1 MTESMTP
8 SRDIREITAEIR
20 TIQDSVRRT
29 ALSGAI
35 EIGRRLTEAKELLQ
49 HGEWGDWLK
58 REFEFSQSTASRLM
72 QLFREY
78 GADQGSLF
86 GAEAKYATLQNIS
99 VSNALRLIAIPDEER
114 EEFAAEHDIEHKSA
128 REVDELIRQRQEADA
143 RAAAAEKALADADE
157 GHALAMA
164 ELDERLH
171 SAQQAERDA
180 KSIAETA
187 NAHVKALAAERDGMA
202 AELEELRSRPV
213 EVAVE
218 VDEEAVRKAAAEE
231 AKAEAEQ
238 KAKAKL
244 EKLEKKLTA
253 ATQEL
258 EAYKDGDNRELEQSR
273 ARAAALEKELAEERE
288 RARKAAEMQDADVS
302 AFGVHFAN
310 VQRDFNDLM
319 GALGRIRTATPETAD
334 KLTAAVRALIGKMGG
349 IL

>member
-86 GAEAKYATLQNIS
+86 GAETKYATLQNIS

-143 RAAAAEKALADADE
+143 RAAAAEKALAEADE

-187 NAHVKALAAERDGMA
+187 NARVKALAAERDKTA
-202 AELEELRSRPV
+202 AELEELRSRPI
-213 EVAVE
+213 EVAVQ
-218 VDEEAVRKAAAEE
+218 VDEDAVKKAAEE
-231 AKAEAEQ
+231 AKAEAER

-288 RARKAAEMQDADVS
+288 RARKAAELQDADVS
-302 AFGVHFAN
+302 AFGIHFAN
-310 VQRDFNDLM
+310 VQRDFNDLLV
-319 GALGRIRTATPETAD
+319 ALNKVRAATPETAE
-334 KLTAAVRALIGKMGG
+334 KLTGAVRALLEKMGG

>member
-86 GAEAKYATLQNIS
+86 GAETKYATLQNIS

-128 REVDELIRQRQEADA
+128 REVEELIRQKKEADA
-143 RAAAAEKALADADE
+143 RAERAERELKESDE

-164 ELDERLH
+164 ELSEQLQE
-171 SAQQAERDA
+171 AEQAARDA
-180 KSIAETA
+180 KSVAQTA
-187 NAHVKALAAERDGMA
+187 NDRVKALTDERDGMA

-218 VDEEAVRKAAAEE
+218 VDEEAVKKAAEE

-273 ARAAALEKELAEERE
+273 ARSAALEKELAEERE
-288 RARKAAEMQDADVS
+288 RARKAAELQDADVS
-302 AFGVHFAN
+302 AFGVHFVN
-310 VQRDFNDLM
+310 VQRDFNDLLV
-319 GALGRIRTATPETAD
+319 ALNKVRAAAPETGE
-334 KLTAAVRALIGKMGG
+334 KLTSAVRALVEKIGGT
-349 IL
+349 L

>member
-86 GAEAKYATLQNIS
+86 GAETKYATLQNIS

-143 RAAAAEKALADADE
+143 RAAAAEKALAEADE

-187 NAHVKALAAERDGMA
+187 NARVKALAAERDKTA
-202 AELEELRSRPV
+202 AELEELRSRPI
-213 EVAVE
+213 EVAVQ
-218 VDEEAVRKAAAEE
+218 VDEDAVKKAAEE

-258 EAYKDGDNRELEQSR
+258 EAYKDGDNKELEQSH
-273 ARAAALEKELAEERE
+273 ARVAALEKELAEERE
-288 RARKAAEMQDADVS
+288 RARKAAELQDADVS
-302 AFGVHFAN
+302 AFGVHFVN
-310 VQRDFNDLM
+310 VQRDFNDLLV
-319 GALGRIRTATPETAD
+319 ALNKVRAAAPETGE
-334 KLTAAVRALIGKMGG
+334 KLTSAVRALVEKIGGT
-349 IL
+349 L

>member
-86 GAEAKYATLQNIS
+86 GAETKYATLQNIS

-128 REVDELIRQRQEADA
+128 REVEELIRQKKEADA
-143 RAAAAEKALADADE
+143 RAERAERELKESDE

-164 ELDERLH
+164 ELSEQLQE
-171 SAQQAERDA
+171 AEQAARDA
-180 KSIAETA
+180 KSVAQTA
-187 NAHVKALAAERDGMA
+187 NDRVKALADERDGMA

-218 VDEEAVRKAAAEE
+218 VDEEAIKKAAEE

-310 VQRDFNDLM
+310 VQRDFNDLLV
-319 GALGRIRTATPETAD
+319 ALNKVRAAAPETGE
-334 KLTAAVRALIGKMGG
+334 KLTSAVRALVEKIGGT
-349 IL
+349 L

>member
-86 GAEAKYATLQNIS
+86 GAETKYATLQNIS

-128 REVDELIRQRQEADA
+128 REVEELIRQRQEADA
-143 RAAAAEKALADADE
+143 RAAAAEKALAEADE

-187 NAHVKALAAERDGMA
+187 NARVKALAAERDKTA
-202 AELEELRSRPV
+202 AELEELRSRPI
-213 EVAVE
+213 EVAVQ
-218 VDEEAVRKAAAEE
+218 VDEDAVKKAAEE

-288 RARKAAEMQDADVS
+288 RARKAAELQDADVS

-310 VQRDFNDLM
+310 VQRDFNDLLV
-319 GALGRIRTATPETAD
+319 ALNKVRAAAPETGE
-334 KLTAAVRALIGKMGG
+334 KLTSAVRALVEKIGGT
-349 IL
+349 L

>member
-1 MTESMTP
+1 MTESMTS

-86 GAEAKYATLQNIS
+86 GAETKYATLQNIS

-128 REVDELIRQRQEADA
+128 REVEELIRQRQEADA

-187 NAHVKALAAERDGMA
+187 NARVKALAAERDKTA
-202 AELEELRSRPV
+202 AELEELRSCPI
-213 EVAVE
+213 EVAVQ
-218 VDEEAVRKAAAEE
+218 VDEDAVKKAAEE
-231 AKAEAEQ
+231 AKSEAEQ

-288 RARKAAEMQDADVS
+288 RARKAAELQDADVS
-302 AFGVHFAN
+302 AFGIHFAN
-310 VQRDFNDLM
+310 VQRDFNDLLV
-319 GALGRIRTATPETAD
+319 ALNKVRAAAPETGE
-334 KLTAAVRALIGKMGG
+334 KLTSAVRALVEKIGGT
-349 IL
+349 L

>member
-86 GAEAKYATLQNIS
+86 GAETKYATLQNIS

-128 REVDELIRQRQEADA
+128 REVEELIRQRQEADA

-187 NAHVKALAAERDGMA
+187 NARVKALADERDGMA
-202 AELEELRSRPV
+202 AELEELRSRPI
-213 EVAVE
+213 EVAVQ
-218 VDEEAVRKAAAEE
+218 VDEDAVKKAAEE

-288 RARKAAEMQDADVS
+288 RARKAAEMQDAAVA

-319 GALGRIRTATPETAD
+319 GALGRIRTATPETAE
-334 KLTAAVRALIGKMGG
+334 KLTAAVRALIEKMGG

>member
-86 GAEAKYATLQNIS
+86 GAETKYATLQNIS

-187 NAHVKALAAERDGMA
+187 NARVKALAAERDKTA
-202 AELEELRSRPV
+202 AELEELRSRPI
-213 EVAVE
+213 EVAVQ
-218 VDEEAVRKAAAEE
+218 VDEEAVKKAAEE
-231 AKAEAEQ
+231 AKAEAER

-258 EAYKDGDNRELEQSR
+258 EAYKDGDNKELEQSR

-288 RARKAAEMQDADVS
+288 RAREAAELQDADVS
-302 AFGVHFAN
+302 AFGVHFVN
-310 VQRDFNDLM
+310 VQRDFNDLLV
-319 GALGRIRTATPETAD
+319 ALNKVRAAAPETGE
-334 KLTAAVRALIGKMGG
+334 KLTSAVRALVEKIGEH
-349 IL
+349 I

>member
-86 GAEAKYATLQNIS
+86 GAETKYATLQNIS

-128 REVDELIRQRQEADA
+128 REVEELIRQRQEADA

-187 NAHVKALAAERDGMA
+187 NARVKALAAERDRTA
-202 AELEELRSRPV
+202 AELEELRSRPI
-213 EVAVE
+213 EVAVQ
-218 VDEEAVRKAAAEE
+218 VDEDAVKKAAKE

-288 RARKAAEMQDADVS
+288 RARKAAELQDADVS

-334 KLTAAVRALIGKMGG
+334 KLTAAVRALVEKMGG

>member
-86 GAEAKYATLQNIS
+86 GAESKYATLQNIS

-128 REVDELIRQRQEADA
+128 REVEELIRQKKEADA
-143 RAAAAEKALADADE
+143 RAERAERELKESDE

-164 ELDERLH
+164 ELSEQLEE
-171 SAQQAERDA
+171 AEQAARDA
-180 KSIAETA
+180 KSVAQTA
-187 NAHVKALAAERDGMA
+187 NDRVKALTDERDRTA

-218 VDEEAVRKAAAEE
+218 VDEDAVKKAAEE
-231 AKAEAEQ
+231 AKTEAEQ

-273 ARAAALEKELAEERE
+273 ARAVELEKELAAERE
-288 RARKAAEMQDADVS
+288 RARKAAEMQDAAVA

-319 GALGRIRTATPETAD
+319 GALGRIRTATPETAE
-334 KLTAAVRALIGKMGG
+334 KLTGAVRALLEKMGG

>member
-171 SAQQAERDA
+171 TAQQAERDA

-187 NAHVKALAAERDGMA
+187 NARVKALAAERDKTA
-202 AELEELRSRPV
+202 AELEELRSRPI
-213 EVAVE
+213 EVAVQ
-218 VDEEAVRKAAAEE
+218 VDEDAVKKAAEE

-258 EAYKDGDNRELEQSR
+258 EAYKDGDNKELEQSH
-273 ARAAALEKELAEERE
+273 ARVAALEKDYPEKPHFLPN
-288 RARKAAEMQDADVS
+288 QHLLPDAIRYQTVGANSWITSDSFTDEKRVDG
-302 AFGVHFAN
+302 GV
-310 VQRDFNDLM
+310 V
-319 GALGRIRTATPETAD
+319 
-334 KLTAAVRALIGKMGG
+334 
-349 IL
+349 

>member
-171 SAQQAERDA
+171 TAQQAERDA

-187 NAHVKALAAERDGMA
+187 NARVKALAAERDKTA
-202 AELEELRSRPV
+202 AELEELRSRPI
-213 EVAVE
+213 EVAVQVNE
-218 VDEEAVRKAAAEE
+218 DAVKKAAEE

-258 EAYKDGDNRELEQSR
+258 EAYKDGDNKELEQSH
-273 ARAAALEKELAEERE
+273 ARVAALEKELAEERE
-288 RARKAAEMQDADVS
+288 RARKAAELQDADVS

-310 VQRDFNDLM
+310 VQRDFNDLLV
-319 GALGRIRTATPETAD
+319 ALNKVRAAAPETGE
-334 KLTAAVRALIGKMGG
+334 KLTSAVRALVEKIGGT
-349 IL
+349 L

>member
-143 RAAAAEKALADADE
+143 RAAAAEKALAEADE

-187 NAHVKALAAERDGMA
+187 NARVKALAAERDKTA
-202 AELEELRSRPV
+202 AELEELRSRPI
-213 EVAVE
+213 EVAVQ
-218 VDEEAVRKAAAEE
+218 VDEDAVKKAAKE

-288 RARKAAEMQDADVS
+288 RARKAAELQDADVS
-302 AFGVHFAN
+302 AFGVHFVN
-310 VQRDFNDLM
+310 VQRDFNDLLV
-319 GALGRIRTATPETAD
+319 ALNKVRAAAPETGE
-334 KLTAAVRALIGKMGG
+334 KLTSAVRALVEKIGGT
-349 IL
+349 L

>member
-8 SRDIREITAEIR
+8 SRDIREIAAEIR

-86 GAEAKYATLQNIS
+86 GAETKYATLQNIS

-128 REVDELIRQRQEADA
+128 REVDKLIRQRQEADA

-187 NAHVKALAAERDGMA
+187 NARVKALAAERDKTA
-202 AELEELRSRPV
+202 AELEELRSRPI
-213 EVAVE
+213 EVAVQ
-218 VDEEAVRKAAAEE
+218 VDEEAVKKAAEE
-231 AKAEAEQ
+231 AKAEAER
-238 KAKAKL
+238 KAKAKH

-258 EAYKDGDNRELEQSR
+258 EAYKDGDNKELEQSR

-288 RARKAAEMQDADVS
+288 RARKAAELQDADVS
-302 AFGVHFAN
+302 AFGVHFVN
-310 VQRDFNDLM
+310 VQRDFNDLLV
-319 GALGRIRTATPETAD
+319 ALNKVRAAAPETGE
-334 KLTAAVRALIGKMGG
+334 KLTSAVRALVEKIGGT
-349 IL
+349 L

>member
-58 REFEFSQSTASRLM
+58 REFEFSQSTAARLM

-86 GAEAKYATLQNIS
+86 GAETKYATLQNIS

-128 REVDELIRQRQEADA
+128 REVEELIRQKKEADA

-171 SAQQAERDA
+171 TAQQAERDA

-187 NAHVKALAAERDGMA
+187 NARVKALAAERDEAA
-202 AELEELRSRPV
+202 AELEELRSRPI
-213 EVAVE
+213 EVAVQ
-218 VDEEAVRKAAAEE
+218 VDEDAVKKAAEE

-238 KAKAKL
+238 KARAKL

-288 RARKAAEMQDADVS
+288 RARKAAELQDADVS
-302 AFGVHFAN
+302 AFGVHFVN
-310 VQRDFNDLM
+310 VQRDFNDLLV
-319 GALGRIRTATPETAD
+319 ALNKVRAAAPETGE
-334 KLTAAVRALIGKMGG
+334 KLTSAVRALVEKIGGT
-349 IL
+349 L

>member
-86 GAEAKYATLQNIS
+86 GAETKYATLQNIS

-128 REVDELIRQRQEADA
+128 REVEELIRQRQEADA
-143 RAAAAEKALADADE
+143 RAAAAEKALAEADE

-187 NAHVKALAAERDGMA
+187 NARVKALAAERDKTA

-218 VDEEAVRKAAAEE
+218 VDEEAIKKAAKE

-310 VQRDFNDLM
+310 VQRDFNDLLV
-319 GALGRIRTATPETAD
+319 ALNKVRAAAPETGE
-334 KLTAAVRALIGKMGG
+334 KLTSAVRALVEKIGGT
-349 IL
+349 L

>member
-143 RAAAAEKALADADE
+143 RAAAAEKALAEADE

-187 NAHVKALAAERDGMA
+187 NARVKALAAERDKTA
-202 AELEELRSRPV
+202 AELEELRSRPI
-213 EVAVE
+213 EVAVQ
-218 VDEEAVRKAAAEE
+218 VDEDAVKKAAKE

-288 RARKAAEMQDADVS
+288 RARKAAELQDADVS
-302 AFGVHFAN
+302 AFGVHFVN
-310 VQRDFNDLM
+310 VQRDFNDLLV
-319 GALGRIRTATPETAD
+319 ALNKVRAAAPETGE
-334 KLTAAVRALIGKMGG
+334 KLTSAVRALMEKIGGT
-349 IL
+349 L

>member
-86 GAEAKYATLQNIS
+86 GAETKYATLQNIS

-187 NAHVKALAAERDGMA
+187 NARVKALAAEHDKTV
-202 AELEELRSRPV
+202 AELEELRSRPI
-213 EVAVE
+213 EVAVQ
-218 VDEEAVRKAAAEE
+218 VDEDAVKKAAEE

-288 RARKAAEMQDADVS
+288 RARKAAELQDADVS

-319 GALGRIRTATPETAD
+319 GALGRIRSATPETAE
-334 KLTAAVRALIGKMGG
+334 KLTGAVRALLEKMGG

>member
-1 MTESMTP
+1 MTGSMTP

-86 GAEAKYATLQNIS
+86 GAETKYATLQNIS

-128 REVDELIRQRQEADA
+128 REVEELIRQRQEADA
-143 RAAAAEKALADADE
+143 RAAEAEKALAEADE

-187 NAHVKALAAERDGMA
+187 NARVKALAAERDKTA
-202 AELEELRSRPV
+202 AELEELRSRPI
-213 EVAVE
+213 EVAVQ
-218 VDEEAVRKAAAEE
+218 VDEDAVKKAAEE

-273 ARAAALEKELAEERE
+273 ARSAALEKELAEERE
-288 RARKAAEMQDADVS
+288 RARKAAELQDADVS
-302 AFGVHFAN
+302 AFGVHFVN
-310 VQRDFNDLM
+310 VQRDFNDLLV
-319 GALGRIRTATPETAD
+319 ALNKIRAAAPETGE
-334 KLTAAVRALIGKMGG
+334 KLTSAVRALVEKIGGT
-349 IL
+349 L

>member
-86 GAEAKYATLQNIS
+86 GAETKYATLQNIS

-128 REVDELIRQRQEADA
+128 REVEELIRQKKEADA
-143 RAAAAEKALADADE
+143 RAERAERELKESDE

-164 ELDERLH
+164 ELSEQLQE
-171 SAQQAERDA
+171 AEQAARDA
-180 KSIAETA
+180 KSVAQTA
-187 NAHVKALAAERDGMA
+187 NDRVKALTDERDGMA

-213 EVAVE
+213 EVAVQVNE
-218 VDEEAVRKAAAEE
+218 DAVKKAAEK

-238 KAKAKL
+238 KANAKL

-273 ARAAALEKELAEERE
+273 ARSAALEKELAEERE
-288 RARKAAEMQDADVS
+288 RARKNAEMQDADVA
-302 AFGVHFAN
+302 AFAVHFAN
-310 VQRDFNDLM
+310 VQRDFNDLLV
-319 GALGRIRTATPETAD
+319 ALNKVRATALETGE
-334 KLTAAVRALIGKMGG
+334 KLTSAVRPLVEKIGDT
-349 IL
+349 L

>member
-1 MTESMTP
+1 MTESMTS

-86 GAEAKYATLQNIS
+86 GAETKYATLQNIS

-128 REVDELIRQRQEADA
+128 REVEELIRQRQEADA

-187 NAHVKALAAERDGMA
+187 NARVKALAAERDKTA
-202 AELEELRSRPV
+202 AELEELRSRPI
-213 EVAVE
+213 EVAVQ
-218 VDEEAVRKAAAEE
+218 VDEDAVKKAAEE
-231 AKAEAEQ
+231 AKSEAEQ

-258 EAYKDGDNRELEQSR
+258 EAYKNGDNRELEQSR
-273 ARAAALEKELAEERE
+273 ALAAALEKELAEERE
-288 RARKAAEMQDADVS
+288 RARKASELQDADVS

-310 VQRDFNDLM
+310 VQRDFNDLLV
-319 GALGRIRTATPETAD
+319 ALNKVRAAAPETGE
-334 KLTAAVRALIGKMGG
+334 KLTSAVRALVEKIGGT
-349 IL
+349 L

>member
-86 GAEAKYATLQNIS
+86 GTETKYATLQNIS

-187 NAHVKALAAERDGMA
+187 NARVKALAAERDKTA

-218 VDEEAVRKAAAEE
+218 VDEEAVRKAAAE

-273 ARAAALEKELAEERE
+273 ARSAALEKELAEERE
-288 RARKAAEMQDADVS
+288 RARKAAELQDADVS
-302 AFGVHFAN
+302 AFGVHFVN
-310 VQRDFNDLM
+310 VQRDFNDLLV
-319 GALGRIRTATPETAD
+319 ALNKIRAAAPETGE
-334 KLTAAVRALIGKMGG
+334 KLTSAVRALVEKIGGT
-349 IL
+349 L

>member
-1 MTESMTP
+1 M
-8 SRDIREITAEIR
+8 
-20 TIQDSVRRT
+20 
-29 ALSGAI
+29 
-35 EIGRRLTEAKELLQ
+35 Q

-171 SAQQAERDA
+171 TAQQAERDA

-187 NAHVKALAAERDGMA
+187 NARVKALAAERDKTA
-202 AELEELRSRPV
+202 AELEELRSRPI
-213 EVAVE
+213 EVAVQ
-218 VDEEAVRKAAAEE
+218 VDEDAVKKAAEE

-258 EAYKDGDNRELEQSR
+258 EAYKDGDNKELEQSH
-273 ARAAALEKELAEERE
+273 ARVAALEKELAEERE
-288 RARKAAEMQDADVS
+288 RARKAAELQDADVS

-310 VQRDFNDLM
+310 VQRDFNDLLV
-319 GALGRIRTATPETAD
+319 ALNKVRAAAPETGE
-334 KLTAAVRALIGKMGG
+334 KLTSAVRALVEKIGGT
-349 IL
+349 L

>member
-128 REVDELIRQRQEADA
+128 REVEELIRQRQEADA
-143 RAAAAEKALADADE
+143 RAAAAEKALAEADE

-187 NAHVKALAAERDGMA
+187 NARVKALAEERDRTA

-218 VDEEAVRKAAAEE
+218 VDEEAVRKAAAE

-244 EKLEKKLTA
+244 EKLKKKLSA

-288 RARKAAEMQDADVS
+288 RARKAAELQDAAVA

-334 KLTAAVRALIGKMGG
+334 KLTAAVRALIEKMGG

>member
-86 GAEAKYATLQNIS
+86 GAETKYATLQNIS

-187 NAHVKALAAERDGMA
+187 NARVKALAAERDKTA
-202 AELEELRSRPV
+202 AELEELRSRPI
-213 EVAVE
+213 EVAVQ
-218 VDEEAVRKAAAEE
+218 VDEEAVKKAAEE
-231 AKAEAEQ
+231 AKAEAER
-238 KAKAKL
+238 KAKAKHK
-244 EKLEKKLTA
+244 KLEKKLTA

-258 EAYKDGDNRELEQSR
+258 EAYKDGDNKELEQSR

-288 RARKAAEMQDADVS
+288 RARKAAELQDADVS
-302 AFGVHFAN
+302 AFGVHFVN
-310 VQRDFNDLM
+310 VQRDFNDLLV
-319 GALGRIRTATPETAD
+319 ALNKVRAAAPETGE
-334 KLTAAVRALIGKMGG
+334 KLTSAVRALVEKIGGT
-349 IL
+349 L

>member
-86 GAEAKYATLQNIS
+86 GAETKYATLQNIS

-128 REVDELIRQRQEADA
+128 REVEELIRQRQEADA

-187 NAHVKALAAERDGMA
+187 NARVKALADERDKTA
-202 AELEELRSRPV
+202 AELEELRSRPI

-218 VDEEAVRKAAAEE
+218 VDEEAVKKAAKE

-258 EAYKDGDNRELEQSR
+258 EAYKDGDNKELEQSH
-273 ARAAALEKELAEERE
+273 ARVAALEKELAEERE
-288 RARKAAEMQDADVS
+288 RARKAAELQDADVS

-310 VQRDFNDLM
+310 VQRDFNDLLV
-319 GALGRIRTATPETAD
+319 ALNKVRAAAPETGE
-334 KLTAAVRALIGKMGG
+334 KLTSAVRALVEKIGGT
-349 IL
+349 L

>member
-143 RAAAAEKALADADE
+143 RAAAAEKALAEADE

-187 NAHVKALAAERDGMA
+187 NARVKALAAERDKTA
-202 AELEELRSRPV
+202 AELEELRSRPI
-213 EVAVE
+213 EVAVQ
-218 VDEEAVRKAAAEE
+218 VDEDAVKKAAKE

-238 KAKAKL
+238 KAKD
-244 EKLEKKLTA
+244 E
-253 ATQEL
+253 
-258 EAYKDGDNRELEQSR
+258 
-273 ARAAALEKELAEERE
+273 AAAKQKQQEE
-288 RARKAAEMQDADVS
+288 AAKKAADQAAQTNKS
-302 AFGVHFAN
+302 G
-310 VQRDFNDLM
+310 
-319 GALGRIRTATPETAD
+319 GD
-334 KLTAAVRALIGKMGG
+334 KS
-349 IL
+349 

>member
-171 SAQQAERDA
+171 TAQQAERDA

-187 NAHVKALAAERDGMA
+187 NARVKALAAERDRTA

-218 VDEEAVRKAAAEE
+218 VDEEAIKKAAKE

-273 ARAAALEKELAEERE
+273 ARAAALEKELAEERG
-288 RARKAAEMQDADVS
+288 RARKAAELQDADVA

-310 VQRDFNDLM
+310 VQRDFNDLI

>member
-171 SAQQAERDA
+171 TAQQAERDA

-187 NAHVKALAAERDGMA
+187 NARVKALAAERDKTA
-202 AELEELRSRPV
+202 AELEELRSRPI
-213 EVAVE
+213 EVAVQ
-218 VDEEAVRKAAAEE
+218 VDEDAVKKAAEE

-258 EAYKDGDNRELEQSR
+258 EAYKDGDNKELEQSH
-273 ARAAALEKELAEERE
+273 ARVAALEKELAEERE
-288 RARKAAEMQDADVS
+288 RARKAAELQDADVS

-310 VQRDFNDLM
+310 VQRDFNDLLV
-319 GALGRIRTATPETAD
+319 ALNKVRAAAPETGE
-334 KLTAAVRALIGKMGG
+334 KLTSAVRALVEKIGGT
-349 IL
+349 L

>member
-8 SRDIREITAEIR
+8 SRDIREIAAEIR

-86 GAEAKYATLQNIS
+86 GAETKYATLQNIS

-187 NAHVKALAAERDGMA
+187 NARVKALSAERDGMA

-218 VDEEAVRKAAAEE
+218 VDEEAVKKAASE
-231 AKAEAEQ
+231 AKTEAEQ

-244 EKLEKKLTA
+244 EKLEKKLAA

-258 EAYKDGDNRELEQSR
+258 EAYKDGDNKELEQSR

-288 RARKAAEMQDADVS
+288 RARKAAELQDADVS
-302 AFGVHFAN
+302 AFGVHFVN
-310 VQRDFNDLM
+310 VQRDFNDLLV
-319 GALGRIRTATPETAD
+319 ALNKVRAAAPETGE
-334 KLTAAVRALIGKMGG
+334 KLTSAVRALVEKIGGT
-349 IL
+349 L

>member
-86 GAEAKYATLQNIS
+86 GAETKYATLQNIS

-128 REVDELIRQRQEADA
+128 REVEELIRQKKEADA
-143 RAAAAEKALADADE
+143 RAERAERELKESDE

-164 ELDERLH
+164 ELSEQLQE
-171 SAQQAERDA
+171 AEQAARDA
-180 KSIAETA
+180 KSIAQTA
-187 NAHVKALAAERDGMA
+187 NDRVKALADERDGMA

-218 VDEEAVRKAAAEE
+218 VDEEAIKKAAEE

-238 KAKAKL
+238 KARAKL

-273 ARAAALEKELAEERE
+273 ARAAVLEKELAEERE
-288 RARKAAEMQDADVS
+288 RARKAAELQDADVA

-310 VQRDFNDLM
+310 VQRDFNDLLV
-319 GALGRIRTATPETAD
+319 ALNKVRAAAPETGE
-334 KLTAAVRALIGKMGG
+334 KLTSAVRALVEKIGGT
-349 IL
+349 L

>member
-86 GAEAKYATLQNIS
+86 GAETKYATLQNIS

-128 REVDELIRQRQEADA
+128 REVEELIRQRQEADA

-187 NAHVKALAAERDGMA
+187 NARVKALAAERDKTA
-202 AELEELRSRPV
+202 AELEELRSRPI
-213 EVAVE
+213 EVAVQ
-218 VDEEAVRKAAAEE
+218 VDEDAVKKAAEE

>member
-86 GAEAKYATLQNIS
+86 GAETKYATLQNIS

-128 REVDELIRQRQEADA
+128 REVEELIRQRQEADA
-143 RAAAAEKALADADE
+143 RAAAAEKALAEADE

-187 NAHVKALAAERDGMA
+187 NARVKALAAERDKTA
-202 AELEELRSRPV
+202 AELEELRSRPI
-213 EVAVE
+213 EVAVQ
-218 VDEEAVRKAAAEE
+218 VDEDAVKKAAKE

-288 RARKAAEMQDADVS
+288 RARKAAELQDADVA

-310 VQRDFNDLM
+310 VQRDFNDLLV
-319 GALGRIRTATPETAD
+319 ALNKVRAAAPETGE
-334 KLTAAVRALIGKMGG
+334 KLTSAVRALVEKIGGT
-349 IL
+349 L

>member
-86 GAEAKYATLQNIS
+86 GAETKYATLQNIS

-128 REVDELIRQRQEADA
+128 REVEELIRQKKEADA
-143 RAAAAEKALADADE
+143 RAERAERELKESDE

-164 ELDERLH
+164 ELSEQLQE
-171 SAQQAERDA
+171 AEQAARDA
-180 KSIAETA
+180 KSVAQTA
-187 NAHVKALAAERDGMA
+187 NDRVKALTDERDGMA

-218 VDEEAVRKAAAEE
+218 VDEEAVRKAAEE

-244 EKLEKKLTA
+244 EKLKKKLTA

-288 RARKAAEMQDADVS
+288 RARKAAELQDADVS
-302 AFGVHFAN
+302 AFGVHFVN
-310 VQRDFNDLM
+310 VQRDFNDLLV
-319 GALGRIRTATPETAD
+319 ALNKVRAAAPETGE
-334 KLTAAVRALIGKMGG
+334 KLTSAVRALVEKIGGT
-349 IL
+349 L

>member
-86 GAEAKYATLQNIS
+86 GAETKYATLQNIS

-128 REVDELIRQRQEADA
+128 REVEELIRQRQEADA
-143 RAAAAEKALADADE
+143 RAAAAEKALAEADE

-187 NAHVKALAAERDGMA
+187 NARVKALAAERDKTA
-202 AELEELRSRPV
+202 AELEELRSRPI
-213 EVAVE
+213 EVAVQ
-218 VDEEAVRKAAAEE
+218 VDEDAVKKAAKE

-244 EKLEKKLTA
+244 KKLEKKLTA

-288 RARKAAEMQDADVS
+288 RARKAAELQDADVA

-310 VQRDFNDLM
+310 VQRDFNDLLV
-319 GALGRIRTATPETAD
+319 ALNKVRAAAPETGE
-334 KLTAAVRALIGKMGG
+334 KLTSAVRALVEKIGGT
-349 IL
+349 L

>member
-86 GAEAKYATLQNIS
+86 GAETKYATLQNIS

-187 NAHVKALAAERDGMA
+187 NARVKALAAERDKTA
-202 AELEELRSRPV
+202 AELEELRSRPI
-213 EVAVE
+213 EVAVQ
-218 VDEEAVRKAAAEE
+218 VDEEAVKKAAEE
-231 AKAEAEQ
+231 AKAEAER
-238 KAKAKL
+238 KAKAKH

-258 EAYKDGDNRELEQSR
+258 EAYKDGDNKELEQSR

-288 RARKAAEMQDADVS
+288 RARKAAELQDADVS
-302 AFGVHFAN
+302 AFGVHFVN
-310 VQRDFNDLM
+310 VQRDFNDLLV
-319 GALGRIRTATPETAD
+319 ALNKVRAAAPETGE
-334 KLTAAVRALIGKMGG
+334 KLTSAVRALVEKIGGT
-349 IL
+349 L

>member
-171 SAQQAERDA
+171 TAQQAERDA

-187 NAHVKALAAERDGMA
+187 NARVKALAAERDKTA
-202 AELEELRSRPV
+202 AELEELRSRPI
-213 EVAVE
+213 EVAVQ
-218 VDEEAVRKAAAEE
+218 VDEDAVKKAAEE

-258 EAYKDGDNRELEQSR
+258 EAYKDGDNKELEQSH
-273 ARAAALEKELAEERE
+273 ARVAALEKELAEERE
-288 RARKAAEMQDADVS
+288 RARKAAELQDADVS

-319 GALGRIRTATPETAD
+319 GALGRIRTATPETAE
-334 KLTAAVRALIGKMGG
+334 KLTGAVRALLEKMGG

>member
-58 REFEFSQSTASRLM
+58 REFKFSQSTASRLM

-171 SAQQAERDA
+171 TAQQAERDA

-187 NAHVKALAAERDGMA
+187 NARVKALAAERDKTA
-202 AELEELRSRPV
+202 AELEELRSRPI
-213 EVAVE
+213 EVAVQ
-218 VDEEAVRKAAAEE
+218 VDEDAVKKAAEE

-258 EAYKDGDNRELEQSR
+258 EAYKDGDNKELEQSH
-273 ARAAALEKELAEERE
+273 ARVAALEKELAEERE
-288 RARKAAEMQDADVS
+288 RARKAAELQDADVS